1 MNINN
6 RFIDLFTPFNEG
18 LIYDIRMQGDFTLKK
33 LVDICSKY
41 SYDDLNIDDGLKAV
55 MQWRTVDNGEI
66 DNEQEV
72 LENLKRY
79 CSLDAYGLFLVYK
92 WLVELIIES
101 K

>member
-1 MNINN
+1 MSK
-6 RFIDLFTPFNEG
+6 RLKFHPKMYQVLTFI
-18 LIYDIRMQGDFTLKK
+18 LILILCLTALLYTTNTNSLD
-33 LVDICSKY
+33 
-41 SYDDLNIDDGLKAV
+41 NAV
-55 MQWRTVDNGEI
+55 TSIAPSVFELSIEI

-72 LENLKRY
+72 LETLKRY